1 MTAQGETAFIVRRL
15 RSDRDYR
22 PAPLDLRL
30 AIPAVSLWVALLV
43 AGNRGER
50 VALVVSVGF
59 ALVAALAG
67 GALGWL
73 HRSQARRD
81 RRGTLTPIRV
91 GKRNVEMPGCAVNR
105 YPETPGR
112 AGKAGAVMPARR
124 RHRLFPRGSG
134 LATLMITALVIAI
147 VFGTLALRLEL
158 DSRDNL
164 AVIGAQPTARF
175 DVKAQV
181 VSTPKLSWRDSYRV
195 DLKATRL
202 TWHGSTYPTRA
213 LLQVKGAG
221 WEGIPLGS
229 WVRLRTGLASRD
241 LSTQYLGY
249 AKSPTPPEIIGPP
262 TGRFV
267 FVNAVRQRLREA
279 TAELSESTAGMIMAM
294 SLGLTAVQDPL
305 DRESMQVAGL
315 SHLTAVSGMHLS
327 VVLAVALGLTAR
339 KRRGVQVVVA
349 AGIMG
354 IFLAMLEGSASVTRA
369 AAMGVLTLVGL
380 GIARPSRSL
389 SSLSAAIIGML
400 LVQPFQ
406 ATSWGFALSV
416 VATGA
421 IVTGGPYLAAWCAR
435 FLPRLIALPLAV
447 SLSAQL
453 ACAPLMLVMRG
464 KLQVYSLPAN
474 LLTGGV
480 SSIVTVGGLGL
491 VALAALAGL
500 PAASFAVIAMPVR
513 LLEQGTAHVTGW
525 AAAWIAGV
533 ARFFASRPGAEVDWL
548 ENPAAGVTGLL
559 IVALSFTWV
568 ASQLARARRWR
579 IGTPPR
585 PWLPG
590 RIRDP
595 AKPLLPLRLRGQPPG
610 WLSPAA
616 HRPSAA
622 QRRGFPGQ
630 SVRTEA

>member
-1 MTAQGETAFIVRRL
+1 MTVQGETAFIVRRL
-15 RSDRDYR
+15 RTDRDYR

-59 ALVAALAG
+59 ALVAGVAA

-73 HRSQARRD
+73 HRSQARGG

-91 GKRNVEMPGCAVNR
+91 GKRDVEMPGCTVNR
-105 YPETPGR
+105 YPEAPGR

-134 LATLMITALVIAI
+134 LATLLITALVIAI

-158 DSRDNL
+158 GSRDAL
-164 AVIGAQPTARF
+164 AVIGTHPTARF

-195 DLKATRL
+195 DLKVIRL
-202 TWHGSTYPTRA
+202 TWHGSTYPTHA

-229 WVRLRTGLASRD
+229 WVRLRAGLASRD

-249 AKSPTPPEIIGPP
+249 AKSPTGPEIIGPP

-349 AGIMG
+349 AGIMV

-369 AAMGVLTLVGL
+369 AAMGALTLVGL

-500 PAASFAVIAMPVR
+500 PAASFAVIAVPVR
-513 LLEQGTAHVTGW
+513 LLEQGATHVTGW

-548 ENPAAGVTGLL
+548 ENPAAGVTWLL
-559 IVALSFTWV
+559 IVALSFAWV

-595 AKPLLPLRLRGQPPG
+595 AKPLLPLRPRGQPPG

-630 SVRTEA
+630 CARTGA

>member
-1 MTAQGETAFIVRRL
+1 MTARGETALVIRRL
-15 RSDRDYR
+15 RTDWDYR

-30 AIPAVSLWVALLV
+30 TIPAMSLWVVLLV
-43 AGNRGER
+43 AGRRGER
-50 VALVVSVGF
+50 VAIAVSVGF
-59 ALVAALAG
+59 ALVAAVTG
-67 GALGWL
+67 GVLGWL
-73 HRSQARRD
+73 HRSQVRGG
-81 RRGTLTPIRV
+81 RRGVLLP
-91 GKRNVEMPGCAVNR
+91 A
-105 YPETPGR
+105 R
-112 AGKAGAVMPARR
+112 AGKTGAVTPARR

-134 LATLMITALVIAI
+134 LATLLITALVIAL
-147 VFGTLALRLEL
+147 VLGTLALRLEL

-175 DVKAQV
+175 DLKAQV
-181 VSTPKLSWRDSYRV
+181 VSTPKPSWKDRYRV
-195 DLKATRL
+195 DLRATRL
-202 TWHGSTYPTRA
+202 TWHGTSYPTRA
-213 LLQVKGAG
+213 LLQVKGTE
-221 WEGIPLGS
+221 WEDVPLGS

-249 AKSPTPPEIIGPP
+249 AKSPTVPEIIGPP

-294 SLGLTAVQDPL
+294 SLGLTAVQDPVN
-305 DRESMQVAGL
+305 RESMQVAGL

-327 VVLAVALGLTAR
+327 VLLAVALGLTAR
-339 KRRGVQVVVA
+339 SRRGVQVTVA

-369 AAMGVLTLVGL
+369 AVMGALTLVGL
-380 GIARPSRSL
+380 GIARPSRSVP
-389 SSLSAAIIGML
+389 SLSAAIIGML

-453 ACAPLMLVMRG
+453 ACAPLMLIMRG

-474 LLTGGV
+474 LLTGAV

-500 PAASFAVIAMPVR
+500 PAGSFAVIGVPVR
-513 LLEQGTAHVTGW
+513 LLEQGAAHVTGW

-559 IVALSFTWV
+559 IVALSFAWV

-590 RIRDP
+590 HIRDLGR
-595 AKPLLPLRLRGQPPG
+595 PLLPLRPRGQPPG
-610 WLSPAA
+610 WLSPTA
-616 HRPSAA
+616 HRPSAE

-630 SVRTEA
+630 CVRTGVSAGPPGSSPPPRGAAAG

>member
-1 MTAQGETAFIVRRL
+1 MIAQDETALIVQRL
-15 RSDRDYR
+15 RTDQDYR

-43 AGNRGER
+43 VGSRGER

-59 ALVAALAG
+59 ALVAAVAAG
-67 GALGWL
+67 VLGWL
-73 HRSQARRD
+73 SRSQARGG
-81 RRGTLTPIRV
+81 RRAAVTPGRA
-91 GKRNVEMPGCAVNR
+91 GKPDVEMPGCAVNR
-105 YPETPGR
+105 YPETPTRVGKR
-112 AGKAGAVMPARR
+112 AMETPARR

-134 LATLMITALVIAI
+134 LATLMITALVIAV

-158 DSRDNL
+158 GSRDAL
-164 AVIGAQPTARF
+164 AVIGAHPTARF
-175 DVKAQV
+175 DLKAQV
-181 VSTPKLSWRDSYRV
+181 ISTPKLSWGDSYRV
-195 DLKATRL
+195 DLRATRL
-202 TWHGSTYPTRA
+202 TWHGSTYPTHA

-221 WEGIPLGS
+221 WDDIPLGS
-229 WVRLRTGLASRD
+229 WVRLRSGLASRD

-249 AKSPTPPEIIGPP
+249 AKSPSAPEIISPP

-279 TAELSESTAGMIMAM
+279 TAGLSESTAGMIMAM

-354 IFLAMLEGSASVTRA
+354 VFLAMLEGSASVTRA
-369 AAMGVLTLVGL
+369 AAMGALTLVGL
-380 GIARPSRSL
+380 GIARPSRSV

-406 ATSWGFALSV
+406 ANSWGFALSV
-416 VATGA
+416 VATSA

-480 SSIVTVGGLGL
+480 SSIVTVGGLVL
-491 VALAALAGL
+491 VALAAVAGL
-500 PAASFAVIAMPVR
+500 PAGSFAAIAVPVR
-513 LLEQGTAHVTGW
+513 LLEQGAAHVTGW

-559 IVALSFTWV
+559 IVALSFAWV

-579 IGTPPR
+579 IGTRPK

-595 AKPLLPLRLRGQPPG
+595 AKPLLPLRPRGLPPG

-616 HRPSAA
+616 RRPSAA
-622 QRRGFPGQ
+622 QRRGLPGQ
-630 SVRTEA
+630 SVHTGV

>member
-1 MTAQGETAFIVRRL
+1 MTAQDETALIVRRL
-15 RSDRDYR
+15 RTDRDYR

-30 AIPAVSLWVALLV
+30 AIPAVSLWVALLA
-43 AGNRGER
+43 AGSRGER
-50 VALVVSVGF
+50 VALAVSVGF
-59 ALVAALAG
+59 ALVAAVA
-67 GALGWL
+67 ASVLGWL
-73 HRSQARRD
+73 HRSQGRGG
-81 RRGTLTPIRV
+81 RRGVLMPARVGKADAVTPARV
-91 GKRNVEMPGCAVNR
+91 GKRAT
-105 YPETPGR
+105 ETPT
-112 AGKAGAVMPARR
+112 RR

-134 LATLMITALVIAI
+134 LATLLITALVIAV

-158 DSRDNL
+158 DSRDAL
-164 AVIGAQPTARF
+164 AVIGTHSTARF

-181 VSTPKLSWRDSYRV
+181 ISTPKLSWRDSYRV
-195 DLKATRL
+195 DLRATRL

-221 WEGIPLGS
+221 WDGIPLGS

-249 AKSPTPPEIIGPP
+249 AKSPTAPEIIGPP
-262 TGRFV
+262 TGHFV
-267 FVNAVRQRLREA
+267 FVNAVRQRLSEA
-279 TAELSESTAGMIMAM
+279 TAGLSESTAGMIMAM

-327 VVLAVALGLTAR
+327 VLLALALGLTAR

-349 AGIMG
+349 AGIVG

-369 AAMGVLTLVGL
+369 AAMGALTLVGL
-380 GIARPSRSL
+380 GIARPSRSV

-406 ATSWGFALSV
+406 ANSWGFALSV

-464 KLQVYSLPAN
+464 KLPVYSLPAN
-474 LLTGGV
+474 LLTGAV

-500 PAASFAVIAMPVR
+500 TAGSAPVFAVPVG
-513 LLEQGTAHVTGW
+513 LLEQGAAHVTGW

-548 ENPAAGVTGLL
+548 ENPVAGVTGLL
-559 IVALSFTWV
+559 IVALSFAWV

-579 IGTPPR
+579 IGTRPK

-595 AKPLLPLRLRGQPPG
+595 VKPLLPLRPRGLPPG

-616 HRPSAA
+616 RRPSAA
-622 QRRGFPGQ
+622 QRHEFPGQ
-630 SVRTEA
+630 YAQTGV